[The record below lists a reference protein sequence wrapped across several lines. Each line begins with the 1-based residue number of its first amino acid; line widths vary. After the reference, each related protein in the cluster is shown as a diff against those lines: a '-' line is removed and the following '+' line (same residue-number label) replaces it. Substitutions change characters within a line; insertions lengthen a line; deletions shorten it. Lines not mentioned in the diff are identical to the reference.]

1 MNMPRRITLLLLCLA
16 AGAAFG
22 AAGQWLTGSA
32 WGYLAMPALLAVAW
46 LFVADPE
53 CCLRAEAPVEA
64 PRVVGEEGA
73 ARQER
78 QPTSAQVR
86 H

>member
-1 MNMPRRITLLLLCLA
+1 MNLPRRITLLLLCLV

-32 WGYLAMPALLAVAW
+32 WGYLAMPALLAAAW

-53 CCLRAEAPVEA
+53 RCLRTDAPVA
-64 PRVVGEEGA
+64 PPRIVGEEGT
-73 ARQER
+73 ARQDR
-78 QPTSAQVR
+78 QPMSEQVR